1 MEVIQ
6 AFEDSN
12 ILHKGITK
20 KIENETKKQEGGFLG
35 TLVGTLGSILL
46 GNLLSGSRE
55 MVRHTLEI
63 LHLGTFFINRLK
75 SLVVPFLMQNRGKIY
90 SPLQISSES

>member
-12 ILHKGITK
+12 ILRKGITK

-35 TLVGTLGSILL
+35 TLVGTLGSILI
-46 GNLLSGSRE
+46 GNSLS
-55 MVRHTLEI
+55 
-63 LHLGTFFINRLK
+63 
-75 SLVVPFLMQNRGKIY
+75 
-90 SPLQISSES
+90 